1 MSASTWLPARSS
13 GSRPARGARARRAL
27 AAVLIVLLAGLYA
40 HRFGEINEDIA
51 YSIKEVQVG
60 EPAQSNLGDT
70 YDGTAPTITVE
81 SFRELSEAELSEL
94 TARPSLAG
102 YLGADAHIV
111 MVLASIDKG
120 EGNGEGEG
128 AEDSGESLSSLYL
141 QSGITSWQCDPMLDM
156 ELAEDPL
163 PSIAAD
169 GSATPL
175 FYLISPKRS
184 AGRSWDELNAG
195 GFSLVTSTWPQRV
208 SVKLGRIEP

>member
-1 MSASTWLPARSS
+1 MSVSTWLPARSS
-13 GSRPARGARARRAL
+13 GNRPARGARARRAL
-27 AAVLIVLLAGLYA
+27 AAILIALLAGLYA
-40 HRFGEINEDIA
+40 HRFGEINMNIA
-51 YSIKEVQVG
+51 YSIKEAQVG
-60 EPAQSNLGDT
+60 EPAQSNLGDS
-70 YDGTAPTITVE
+70 YDGTAPTVTVE

-94 TARPSLAG
+94 AARPSLAG
-102 YLGADAHIV
+102 YLGEDAHIA
-111 MVLASIDKG
+111 MVLVSIG
-120 EGNGEGEG
+120 AREGEG
-128 AEDSGESLSSLYL
+128 AENSGETLSSLYL

-175 FYLISPKRS
+175 FFLISPKRS
-184 AGRSWDELNAG
+184 AGRGWDELNEE